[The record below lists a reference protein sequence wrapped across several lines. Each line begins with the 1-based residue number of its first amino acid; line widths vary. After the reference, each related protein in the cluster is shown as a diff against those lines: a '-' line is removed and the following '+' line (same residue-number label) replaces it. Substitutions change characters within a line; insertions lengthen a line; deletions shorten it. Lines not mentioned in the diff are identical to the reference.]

1 MRTLHGKMAVVTG
14 AGNGIGR
21 GIALAL
27 ADAGTHVVVS
37 DIRTSDA
44 EAVAAEARER
54 GVRAI
59 AVTTDVAQRE
69 SVAAL
74 ADRAFAEF
82 GSVDILV
89 NNAGVNWRPFRTVLD
104 ASMEDWNFILN
115 INLWGVVHGLDA
127 FLPRMAKQQG
137 DKHIVNTSSQGGIV
151 NLAGMA
157 PYVASKAAVAAMSEA
172 MAQELAPHGFGVTIL
187 CPGAVRTEVG
197 KNSEALRSEA
207 DRKRSFKPFN
217 NPVLARFEG
226 AAIEVADVG
235 KMVIN
240 AILDGTLYLHTHPF
254 PPGIPE
260 ERMERLFGP
269 GTLGRT

>member
-1 MRTLHGKMAVVTG
+1 MKTLQAKTAVVTG

-27 ADAGTHVVVS
+27 ADAGTNVVVS
-37 DIRTSDA
+37 DIRASDA

-54 GVRAI
+54 GVRALSV
-59 AVTTDVAQRE
+59 ATDVADRQ
-69 SVAAL
+69 SVATL
-74 ADRAFAEF
+74 AERSFAEF

-115 INLWGVVHGLDA
+115 INLWGVIHGLDA
-127 FLPRMAKQQG
+127 FLPRMAKQPG
-137 DKHIVNTSSQGGIV
+137 EKHIVNTSSQGGIV
-151 NLAGMA
+151 NLAGMV

-172 MAQELAPHGFGVTIL
+172 MAQELKPHGFGVTIL
-187 CPGAVRTEVG
+187 CPGTVRTEVG

-207 DRKRSFKPFN
+207 DRKRSFQPFV
-217 NPVLARFEG
+217 NPVQERFEA

-235 KMVIN
+235 KMVVN
-240 AILDGTLYLHTHPF
+240 AILDDALYLHTHQF
-254 PPGIPE
+254 PVGIPE
-260 ERMERLFGP
+260 ERMEILFGAR
-269 GTLGRT
+269 TFGRT